1 MSMNENLESRVE
13 KLTDVIKDL
22 SDKPFI
28 SASDMNNIL
37 NSLIQKVE
45 DTTEE
50 NIDKLTNSM
59 SESLIDVLNR
69 KHDDIKKRLDIFEE
83 FVASVEKNVQNP
95 KLEGEITR
103 ILNDIEALHSKMNSQ
118 EIQTDGLLKSFDSF
132 KIYPHRG
139 RFQN

>member
-59 SESLIDVLNR
+59 SESLIDVLTS
-69 KHDDIKKRLDIFEE
+69 LGV
-83 FVASVEKNVQNP
+83 FV
-95 KLEGEITR
+95 L
-103 ILNDIEALHSKMNSQ
+103 
-118 EIQTDGLLKSFDSF
+118 
-132 KIYPHRG
+132 
-139 RFQN
+139 

>member
-59 SESLIDVLNR
+59 SE
-69 KHDDIKKRLDIFEE
+69 
-83 FVASVEKNVQNP
+83 
-95 KLEGEITR
+95 T
-103 ILNDIEALHSKMNSQ
+103 
-118 EIQTDGLLKSFDSF
+118 
-132 KIYPHRG
+132 
-139 RFQN
+139 